1 MRRTDR
7 SSWFCRCVCVWR
19 GRVSKCTI
27 PALSTQ
33 PFIHVVG
40 QVGRLWESPLDAW
53 SVRERCVASRSEPVP
68 RALQAACAFL
78 RGLRQHFF
86 CNHSHAAR
94 CDPESSRPT
103 HTHTPVGDY
112 FAIVDLGPA
121 AGEREH
127 SLKIYRSP
135 LGGTLFDTR

>member
-40 QVGRLWESPLDAW
+40 QVGRLWESPLDTR
-53 SVRERCVASRSEPVP
+53 SVRERCVASRSANRFRGRCVSF
-68 RALQAACAFL
+68 AACVSTFSAIT
-78 RGLRQHFF
+78 RTRRDVIPRH
-86 CNHSHAAR
+86 
-94 CDPESSRPT
+94 T
-103 HTHTPVGDY
+103 HTHRPVIILRSLIS
-112 FAIVDLGPA
+112 APPRVR
-121 AGEREH
+121 ERAL
-127 SLKIYRSP
+127 SKIYRSP